1 MREPFQIIK
10 ETEDWIA
17 VTKSAGL
24 VVEKSPFYPSLE
36 EYLLDYLSQKKKN
49 PYIGVVHRLDRF
61 VSGVIIFAKKKSIL
75 KKLNASFQF
84 KKVSKSYKAVLEN
97 KPPVEKGTLTH
108 WLQKDQLNKKAIVHP
123 KRHAEGKQSILK
135 YEFLEEVEKGFL
147 VEIKLVTGRF
157 HQIRVQFGDIG
168 CPIVGDEKYGAKT
181 PFQENG
187 IALHSFRLE
196 FPDPT
201 SGERVE
207 VISEVSGFE
216 TFSKM

>member
-1 MREPFQIIK
+1 MRAPFQIIK

-17 VTKSAGL
+17 VNKPTGL

-36 EYLLDYLSQKKKN
+36 KYLFDYLLQKKKK
-49 PYIGVVHRLDRF
+49 PFVGVVHRLDRF

-84 KKVSKSYKAVLEN
+84 KKVSKSYKAILEN
-97 KPPVEKGTLTH
+97 KPPSEKGTLTH
-108 WLQKDQLNKKAIVHP
+108 WLEKDQKNKRTIVHS
-123 KRHAEGKQSILK
+123 KRHPKGRQSILK
-135 YEFLEEVEKGFL
+135 YQFEKEVENGFL
-147 VEIKLVTGRF
+147 IEIKLVTGRF
-157 HQIRVQFGDIG
+157 HQIRAQFGNIG
-168 CPIVGDEKYGAKT
+168 CPIVGDEKYGSKT
-181 PFQENG
+181 SYQENG

-207 VISEVSGFE
+207 VTSDEA
-216 TFSKM
+216 FS